1 MNAVHNS
8 FITVTKSLS
17 RMNSLYW
24 HKINFNGNIC
34 CTKIIL
40 PVFIL
45 MTHSISTTLFKAAL
59 SSCEIPHSLSSNESW
74 NKSA

>member
-1 MNAVHNS
+1 MNAVHNTL
-8 FITVTKSLS
+8 ITVTKSLS

-45 MTHSISTTLFKAAL
+45 MTHSTSTILFKAAL
-59 SSCEIPHSLSSNESW
+59 SSCEIHHSVSSNERW
-74 NKSA
+74 NSSA